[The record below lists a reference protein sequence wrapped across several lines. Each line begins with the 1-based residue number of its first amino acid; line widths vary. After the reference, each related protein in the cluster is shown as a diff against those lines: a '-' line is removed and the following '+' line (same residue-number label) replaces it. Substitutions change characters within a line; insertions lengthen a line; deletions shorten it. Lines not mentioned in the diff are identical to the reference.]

1 MADEKSLTITSDY
14 VFKKVF
20 GRKELAQQLI
30 EKILKTRIS
39 QIDKIQ
45 TEKTADGGRHDKGVR
60 YDILIKDDRHT
71 RIDVEMQAG
80 RSKEEVLA
88 LRSRYYQSRLDQHT
102 LSKGEDFPVLGKSY
116 VIFLCAFPIFGGRR
130 SRYTFRN
137 ICEEDRRLK
146 LKDRSFK
153 IFLSSKGKQDRRT
166 DRELRA
172 FLDYMNGGEAK
183 GGFLSEIDEEV
194 RKINSDPRTKEE
206 SGKMSFIMLKEERDE
221 RIYDKG
227 RADGKAEGI
236 DIGKAQGIEIGEK
249 RGEEK
254 ATKSCIIGMLKEKFP
269 LDAIARINSASKDLI
284 RKIAKENG
292 LSCDY

>member
-39 QIDKIQ
+39 QIDEIQ
-45 TEKTADGGRHDKGVR
+45 TEKAADGGRYDKGVR

-80 RSKEEVLA
+80 HSKEEVLA
-88 LRSRYYQSRLDQHT
+88 LRSRYYQSRLDQDT
-102 LSKGEDFPVLGKSY
+102 LKPGEPYPELGNSY
-116 VIFLCAFPIFGGRR
+116 IIFLCDFAIFRGTRC
-130 SRYTFRN
+130 RYTFRN
-137 ICEEDRRLK
+137 ICEEDRRLR

-153 IFLSSKGKQDRRT
+153 IFLSSKGKRDGRT

-172 FLDYMNGGEAK
+172 FLDYMNGGEAT

-194 RKINSDPRTKEE
+194 RKINSDPKTKEE

-269 LDAIARINSASKDLI
+269 LDAIARINSASKELI

>member
-1 MADEKSLTITSDY
+1 
-14 VFKKVF
+14 
-20 GRKELAQQLI
+20 
-30 EKILKTRIS
+30 
-39 QIDKIQ
+39 
-45 TEKTADGGRHDKGVR
+45 
-60 YDILIKDDRHT
+60 
-71 RIDVEMQAG
+71 
-80 RSKEEVLA
+80 
-88 LRSRYYQSRLDQHT
+88 
-102 LSKGEDFPVLGKSY
+102 GENFPVLGKSY

-221 RIYDKG
+221 RIYDQG
-227 RADGKAEGI
+227 RAEGI
-236 DIGKAQGIEIGEK
+236 DIGKAEGIEIGEK

-254 ATKSCIIGMLKEKFP
+254 ATKSCIIGMLKEKIS
-269 LDAIARINSASKDLI
+269 LDAIARINSASKELI
-284 RKIAKENG
+284 RKIAKENN